1 MFRHLQ
7 QKTNEAASNIDVQLK
22 KRRDTLI
29 KMVDAT
35 QSAFNYE
42 RNLLMDVTHLRTA
55 NNFRPNKI
63 EGAANSAKLDQIYS
77 KMLATFENYP
87 KLESIAAVRDMMQVA
102 DYTEREIAASRRLYN
117 AAATTFN
124 EEIYV

>member
-1 MFRHLQ
+1 
-7 QKTNEAASNIDVQLK
+7 LK

-35 QSAFNYE
+35 KSAFKYE
-42 RNLLMDVTHLRTA
+42 RSILTDITQLRTA
-55 NNFRPNKI
+55 SNFSPSKGGSQNV
-63 EGAANSAKLDQIYS
+63 AKLDGVYS

-87 KLESIAAVRDMMQVA
+87 KLESVAAVRDMMQTA

-117 AAATTFN
+117 AAVNEFN
-124 EEIYV
+124 EMLYI